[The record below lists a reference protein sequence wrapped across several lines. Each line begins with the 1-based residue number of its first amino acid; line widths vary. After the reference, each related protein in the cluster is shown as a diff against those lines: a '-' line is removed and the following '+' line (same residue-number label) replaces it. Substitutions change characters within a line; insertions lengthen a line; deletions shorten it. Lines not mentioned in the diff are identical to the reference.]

1 MPMIDETT
9 LLAERE
15 IAERLLDYC
24 RGVDRLD
31 ADLLASVWHVGGTA
45 DYGEARLRGPVDTVA
60 NELLREH
67 RARTFHHHNLTE
79 PLVRIAGDRAVSES
93 NASVIRRWQPEGK
106 GPWVDE
112 QTCLRLLDRWSRRG
126 GGWAID
132 HRLALTDVAWQ
143 QPVAQAAVGQSA
155 QRDRTDP
162 VYSHFA
168 GFEQVGVD
176 GEQGLAML
184 RAERDIRRQL
194 SAYSRGVDRFDPDL
208 WKSAWHSD
216 ATFAYE
222 GEIEGRAHDMAPV
235 MTFGHYKWVAHSH
248 MSMRP
253 AIRVRGDLAVSETLN
268 FAVLHGYLDTAA
280 RSVQDHFR
288 GRYLDR
294 WEKRNGRWAIVRRF
308 NPRGGKW
315 QQTVDSEV
323 GSLMRR
329 DRSDPSY
336 SLFASLERDRD
347 EDDRALLTAEHAVRT
362 QLQSGSRALDRLDA
376 ILYGSLWWPEGR
388 LRDRERGVDGMAHD
402 LIDGELAILRD
413 AVCSVHL
420 LTNSMIDVAGDR
432 AVSHTGFHR
441 ILAGY
446 GDAAAAAIDR
456 HLRGRYLDR
465 WSRRDGRWALEH
477 REIVRDFAWQQV
489 VTRRTAGVHGR
500 RGRADP
506 SYDLFT
512 GEFALPDRP

>member
-1 MPMIDETT
+1 MPMITETT

-15 IAERLLDYC
+15 ITERLLDYG

-31 ADLLASVWHVGGTA
+31 AELLSSVWHVGATA
-45 DYGEARLRGPVDTVA
+45 DYGEARLRGPVGAVTD
-60 NELLREH
+60 ELLREH

-79 PLVRIAGDRAVSES
+79 PLVRIEGERAVSES
-93 NASVIRRWQPEGK
+93 NVIVIRRWRPQGQ
-106 GPWVDE
+106 WRWMDE
-112 QTCLRLLDRWSRRG
+112 QTCLRFLDRWSRRG
-126 GGWAID
+126 GRWAID
-132 HRLALTDVAWQ
+132 HRLALTEIAWQ
-143 QPVAQAAVGQSA
+143 QPVAQAAVGQLA

-162 VYSHFA
+162 VYAHFA
-168 GFEQVGVD
+168 GFERVGVD

-194 SAYSRGVDRFDPDL
+194 STYSRGVDRFDPDV
-208 WKSAWHSD
+208 WKAAWHSD
-216 ATFAYE
+216 ATFGYE
-222 GEIEGRAHDMAPV
+222 GEIDGRAHDMAFV

-253 AIRVRGDLAVSETLN
+253 AIRVRDDTAVSETLN
-268 FAVLHGYLDTAA
+268 FAVLHGYRDTTG

-294 WEKRNGRWAIVRRF
+294 WEKRDGRWAIARRF

-323 GSLMRR
+323 GTLMRR

-336 SLFASLERDRD
+336 ALFASLARGSE

-362 QLQSGSRALDRLDA
+362 QLQSGVRALDRLDA
-376 ILYGSLWWPEGR
+376 DLYGSLWWPEGR
-388 LRDRERGVDGMAHD
+388 LQDRERGVDGVARD
-402 LIDGELAILRD
+402 VIDGELASLRD
-413 AVCSVHL
+413 AACSVHL
-420 LTNSMIDVAGDR
+420 LTNSMIDMAGDR

-441 ILAGY
+441 ILAGPA
-446 GDAAAAAIDR
+446 DATAVAIDR

-465 WSRRDGRWALEH
+465 WSRRDGRWALMH
-477 REIVRDFAWQQV
+477 REIVRDFAWQQL
-489 VTRRTAGVHGR
+489 VTRRTASVAGR
-500 RGRADP
+500 RDRADP

-512 GEFALPDRP
+512 EEFALPDGR